1 MIAISKLIK
10 LLFGVFTKPIAAKA
24 KGLSKSKDGVIRKIL
39 LNMGRGWHRIS
50 FDGKISK
57 HKDEYFIDK
66 GSILLS

>member
-39 LNMGRGWHRIS
+39 LNMGRSGI
-50 FDGKISK
+50 
-57 HKDEYFIDK
+57 EYHLMERLQDTKMNIYLIK
-66 GSILLS
+66 VG